1 MSIIQKTFNDLYNE
15 IRNHGKSAITNPSY
29 ESPILAYDGR
39 IQYLFKFFVF
49 TMFDGPC
56 NILPKDGERF

>member
-15 IRNHGKSAITNPSY
+15 IRNHGKSAITNPS
-29 ESPILAYDGR
+29 YDGR